1 MHYFT
6 TDAFTHHA
14 RVNSWRDQV
23 NYLYPT
29 TELITETR
37 PEFWG
42 RIAWRD
48 VGVTR
53 VSRIESVAQRV
64 VRTERQAR
72 ADHERLLQINLQVE
86 GEGYLE
92 QAGRTVV
99 TRPGQF
105 VLYDSARPYEMRFSG
120 SFRGLSLE
128 LPHSAVERYICDL
141 DSLVARPI
149 EGSCGPGRFLFEFV
163 RVLAADEDPA
173 DHAQALRLQRHAH
186 ELLITA
192 IVSFNGAQSGSSRSR
207 RCSLEQI
214 KRYAR
219 DRLDNPDLT
228 PAAIAAAQNISLR
241 YLHAIFHA
249 AGSTPAGWI
258 QAERLE
264 SCRAELMDPSQAHR
278 SICEIAHR
286 WCFRDAA
293 HFSRAFR
300 RRFGYAPSACR
311 AASPP
316 K

>member
-128 LPHSAVERYICDL
+128 LPRSA
-141 DSLVARPI
+141 
-149 EGSCGPGRFLFEFV
+149 
-163 RVLAADEDPA
+163 
-173 DHAQALRLQRHAH
+173 
-186 ELLITA
+186 
-192 IVSFNGAQSGSSRSR
+192 
-207 RCSLEQI
+207 
-214 KRYAR
+214 
-219 DRLDNPDLT
+219 
-228 PAAIAAAQNISLR
+228 
-241 YLHAIFHA
+241 
-249 AGSTPAGWI
+249 
-258 QAERLE
+258 
-264 SCRAELMDPSQAHR
+264 
-278 SICEIAHR
+278 
-286 WCFRDAA
+286 
-293 HFSRAFR
+293 
-300 RRFGYAPSACR
+300 
-311 AASPP
+311 
-316 K
+316 